1 MENYAYII
9 IDFISINTAL
19 LKNNALYFTCPQT
32 KHYLSNV
39 TVCQLPSC
47 LVLIA
52 EACKY
57 HSTLVCLH
65 YNKWLKNISIL
76 FILWYSN
83 NFTQWL
89 PNKCWPLN
97 VVLLNTGKQFDCSCL
112 VSVYHFYSWIVN
124 DCYSAKTLKP
134 SNFCFCNMFS
144 VTVLL

>member
-1 MENYAYII
+1 MKNYAYII
-9 IDFISINTAL
+9 IDFISINTVL

-39 TVCQLPSC
+39 TVCHLPSC

-76 FILWYSN
+76 NLYYKIL
-83 NFTQWL
+83 TTL
-89 PNKCWPLN
+89 PNDCLTN
-97 VVLLNTGKQFDCSCL
+97 VGRL
-112 VSVYHFYSWIVN
+112 
-124 DCYSAKTLKP
+124 
-134 SNFCFCNMFS
+134 M
-144 VTVLL
+144 